1 MTKTAF
7 FSAFLTALGSAGTV
21 SLLFSYTGQS
31 TFFFA
36 ILSFLLVMAGSFL
49 LSALPEKKRF
59 PLVAVLFV
67 CLAAVLIL
75 FHSSMEK
82 SFTALSIPFLTT
94 LKEPYDVELVIP
106 RLPEG
111 ASSMAAE
118 VYILLLLSWFFL
130 CASISKGGAI
140 LSSLLS
146 LGILLV
152 GFYFGINPPS
162 LALALSGAYM
172 ISLPARLKGGPLSH
186 AEVPAFLSA
195 LVIGLILSFVIPESR
210 YEQPAILSRM
220 QEEIVSF
227 VDPYDPIFHAGNAY
241 TGMMK
246 GTAGRQKLGN
256 VNGIRYSG
264 RIIADIETSDT
275 SRRLYL
281 RSWSGGEY
289 GNNQWKDLPDDR
301 YEGVKHLFDKNNG
314 EWYDQGAWLMEVIA
328 RSPALSQTLSNY
340 LENGQTVEELKKD
353 FTVDAV
359 YEKTRFLLLPYDA
372 SFGAPLFAYD
382 RAPIS
387 REGKAYSTYVWQ
399 LPSGALISMMDRENS
414 SDPYFRTYLD
424 GEKEYRRFVYS
435 HYLDIPDSVKEGLS
449 ALGPITPVSSLSEKR
464 QRVED
469 IRRFLASNYRY
480 TTNPGRTPEG
490 KDFVIYFLTES
501 KKGYCTSFASAAV
514 MLLRA
519 SGIPARYAAGLTVGA
534 DEIKDAPIS
543 QDGLHQYSIN
553 DHHAHAWAEVYVDGL
568 GWRPVEMTPG
578 YDGTDNPFP
587 VPADKQKND
596 SGAPDAPVDEKDK
609 TGQSKPREQQ
619 KPQEQQNSQ
628 EQQNPNQQN
637 RPNGESSKNPPQLSP
652 QNPGAPS
659 SRPLPKGLL
668 LLPLILAAAA
678 AFILFRL
685 SAVNRL
691 IRRAP
696 ESKSAFNRLLDYMD
710 RLALY
715 AGISAKGT
723 YEERKKAFASDK
735 RFKNFDRLMDM
746 LVKSRFSGI
755 PLSKEE
761 KKEAAAIIGEAR
773 KNCLAGMSLM
783 EKIRFLLVHKL

>member
-172 ISLPARLKGGPLSH
+172 ISLPARLKGGSLSH

-195 LVIGLILSFVIPESR
+195 LVIGLILSLVIPESR

-246 GTAGRQKLGN
+246 GTAGRQKLGH

-340 LENGQTVEELKKD
+340 LENGHTVEGLKKD
-353 FTVDAV
+353 FSVDAV
-359 YEKTRFLLLPYDA
+359 YEKTPYFLLPYDT
-372 SFGAPLFAYD
+372 SFGAPLFSYD

-399 LPSGALISMMDRENS
+399 LPSGALISMMARENS

-480 TTNPGRTPEG
+480 TTNPGRTPKG
-490 KDFVIYFLTES
+490 KDFVTYFLTES

-609 TGQSKPREQQ
+609 TGQGERNSQ
-619 KPQEQQNSQ
+619 PQNQPKDSGRQDGQNRQNSQ
-628 EQQNPNQQN
+628 TGNPPPKLAQQNP
-637 RPNGESSKNPPQLSP
+637 
-652 QNPGAPS
+652 APS
-659 SRPLPKGLL
+659 AAKPFPKILLLIPLL
-668 LLPLILAAAA
+668 LLAAMGFAAYRLTSVRRLLAA
-678 AFILFRL
+678 
-685 SAVNRL
+685 
-691 IRRAP
+691 AP

-715 AGISAKGT
+715 AGISTKGT
-723 YEERKKAFASDK
+723 NEERKKAFASDK
-735 RFKNFDRLMDM
+735 RFKNFDHLMDM
-746 LVKSRFSGI
+746 LVKSRFSGM

>member
-49 LSALPEKKRF
+49 FSALPEKKRF

-106 RLPEG
+106 HLPEG

-118 VYILLLLSWFFL
+118 VYILLILSWFFL

-195 LVIGLILSFVIPESR
+195 LVVGLILSLVIPESR

-340 LENGQTVEELKKD
+340 LENGHTVEGLKKD
-353 FTVDAV
+353 FSVDAV
-359 YEKTRFLLLPYDA
+359 YEKTPYFLLPYDA

-490 KDFVIYFLTES
+490 KDFVTYFLTES

-587 VPADKQKND
+587 IPADKQKND

-609 TGQSKPREQQ
+609 TGQGERKSQ
-619 KPQEQQNSQ
+619 PQNQPKDSGRQDDQNRQNSQ
-628 EQQNPNQQN
+628 AGNPPPKLAQQNP
-637 RPNGESSKNPPQLSP
+637 
-652 QNPGAPS
+652 APS
-659 SRPLPKGLL
+659 TAKPFPKILL
-668 LLPLILAAAA
+668 LIPLILLAAMGFAA
-678 AFILFRL
+678 YRL
-685 SAVNRL
+685 TGVRRL
-691 IRRAP
+691 LAAAP
-696 ESKSAFNRLLDYMD
+696 ESKAAFNRLLDYTD

-746 LVKSRFSGI
+746 LVKSRFSGM

>member
-1 MTKTAF
+1 MKNIHFLSALVTA
-7 FSAFLTALGSAGTV
+7 SGAAGTV
-21 SLLFSYTGQS
+21 SLFFSYAGGD
-31 TFFFA
+31 TFLFA
-36 ILSFLLVMAGSFL
+36 MAAFVLVLAGSFL
-49 LSALPEKKRF
+49 LAVLPEKKRF
-59 PLVAVLFV
+59 PLTALLFA

-75 FHSSMEK
+75 FHSTLK
-82 SFTALSIPFLTT
+82 DSFTAFSVPLFAT
-94 LKEPYDVELVIP
+94 LKEPYDVDLALP

-111 ASSMAAE
+111 ASPLAAE
-118 VYILLLLSWFFL
+118 VYMVLFLSWFFL
-130 CASISKGGAI
+130 SAFLSKTGAV

-146 LGILLV
+146 LAILLL
-152 GFYFGINPPS
+152 GFYFGINPPP
-162 LALALSGAYM
+162 LALALAGAFM
-172 ISLPARLKGGPLSH
+172 ISLPARLKGNTLTHP
-186 AEVPAFLSA
+186 EIPAFLAA
-195 LVIGLILSFVIPESR
+195 LLMGLVLSFVIPESR
-210 YEQPAILSRM
+210 YEQPALFSKL

-246 GTAGRQKLGN
+246 GSAGRQKLGN
-256 VNGIRYSG
+256 VKGIRYSG
-264 RIIADIETSDT
+264 RIIADIEAADQPH
-275 SRRLYL
+275 RLYL
-281 RSWSGGEY
+281 RSWTGGDY
-289 GNNQWKDLPDDR
+289 GSNQWKDLPDGR
-301 YEGVKHLFDKNNG
+301 YERVAHLFEKNQG

-328 RSPALSQTLSNY
+328 RSPALSQSLANY
-340 LENGQTVEELKKD
+340 MKDDESVEGLKKD
-353 FTVDAV
+353 FNVDAV
-359 YEKTRFLLLPYDA
+359 YEKTPFFLLPYDT

-480 TTNPGRTPEG
+480 TTNPGRTPVG
-490 KDFVIYFLTES
+490 KDFVTYFLTES

-578 YDGTDNPFP
+578 YDGADNPFP
-587 VPADKQKND
+587 IPADKQKND

-609 TGQSKPREQQ
+609 NSQSKPREQQ
-619 KPQEQQNSQ
+619 KPQEQQNS
-628 EQQNPNQQN
+628 NQQN
-637 RPNGESSKNPPQLSP
+637 RPNRESSKNPPQLSP
-652 QNPGAPS
+652 QNPGVPS

-691 IRRAP
+691 IRHAS

-723 YEERKKAFASDK
+723 YEKRKKAFASDK

-746 LVKSRFSGI
+746 LVKSRFSGM
-755 PLSKEE
+755 PLSIEE
-761 KKEAAAIIGEAR
+761 KKEAAAIIKEAR
-773 KNCLAGMSLM
+773 KNCLSGISLM

>member
-1 MTKTAF
+1 
-7 FSAFLTALGSAGTV
+7 
-21 SLLFSYTGQS
+21 
-31 TFFFA
+31 
-36 ILSFLLVMAGSFL
+36 
-49 LSALPEKKRF
+49 
-59 PLVAVLFV
+59 
-67 CLAAVLIL
+67 
-75 FHSSMEK
+75 MEK

-106 RLPEG
+106 HLPEG

-146 LGILLV
+146 LGVLLV

-195 LVIGLILSFVIPESR
+195 LVIGLILSLVIPESR

-246 GTAGRQKLGN
+246 GTAGRQKLGH

-424 GEKEYRRFVYS
+424 GEKEYRRFVYN
-435 HYLDIPDSVKEGLS
+435 HYLNIPDSVKEGLS

-490 KDFVIYFLTES
+490 KDFVTYFLTES

-578 YDGTDNPFP
+578 YGGTDNPFP
-587 VPADKQKND
+587 IPADKQKND

-609 TGQSKPREQQ
+609 TGQGERNSQ
-619 KPQEQQNSQ
+619 PQNQPKDSGRQDGQNRQNSQ
-628 EQQNPNQQN
+628 TGNPPPKLAQQNP
-637 RPNGESSKNPPQLSP
+637 
-652 QNPGAPS
+652 APS
-659 SRPLPKGLL
+659 AAKPFPKILLLIPLL
-668 LLPLILAAAA
+668 LLAAMGFAAYRLTGVRRLLAA
-678 AFILFRL
+678 
-685 SAVNRL
+685 
-691 IRRAP
+691 AP

-746 LVKSRFSGI
+746 LVKSRFSGT

>member
-1 MTKTAF
+1 
-7 FSAFLTALGSAGTV
+7 
-21 SLLFSYTGQS
+21 
-31 TFFFA
+31 
-36 ILSFLLVMAGSFL
+36 
-49 LSALPEKKRF
+49 
-59 PLVAVLFV
+59 
-67 CLAAVLIL
+67 
-75 FHSSMEK
+75 MEK

-146 LGILLV
+146 LGVLLV
-152 GFYFGINPPS
+152 GFYFGINPPP

-195 LVIGLILSFVIPESR
+195 LVIGLILSLVIPESR

-241 TGMMK
+241 TGMMR

-399 LPSGALISMMDRENS
+399 LPSGALISMMNRENS

-435 HYLDIPDSVKEGLS
+435 HYLDIPDSVEKGLS

-490 KDFVIYFLTES
+490 KDFVTYFLTES

-578 YDGTDNPFP
+578 YDGADNPFP

-609 TGQSKPREQQ
+609 TGQGERNSQ
-619 KPQEQQNSQ
+619 PQNQPKDSGRQDGQNRQNSQ
-628 EQQNPNQQN
+628 TGNPPPKLAQQNP
-637 RPNGESSKNPPQLSP
+637 
-652 QNPGAPS
+652 APS
-659 SRPLPKGLL
+659 AAKPFPKILLLIPLL
-668 LLPLILAAAA
+668 LLAAMGFAAYRLTGVRRLLAA
-678 AFILFRL
+678 
-685 SAVNRL
+685 
-691 IRRAP
+691 AP

-735 RFKNFDRLMDM
+735 RFHNFDRLMDM
-746 LVKSRFSGI
+746 LVKSRFSGL

>member
-146 LGILLV
+146 LGILLL
-152 GFYFGINPPS
+152 GFYFGINPPP

-195 LVIGLILSFVIPESR
+195 LVVGLILSLVIPESR

-246 GTAGRQKLGN
+246 GTAGRQKLGH

-340 LENGQTVEELKKD
+340 LENGHTVEGLKKD
-353 FTVDAV
+353 FSVDAV
-359 YEKTRFLLLPYDA
+359 YEKTPYFLLPYDT
-372 SFGAPLFAYD
+372 SFGAPLFSYD
-382 RAPIS
+382 RAPMS

-414 SDPYFRTYLD
+414 SDPYFRTYL
-424 GEKEYRRFVYS
+424 GAEKEYRRFVYS

-469 IRRFLASNYRY
+469 IRRFLTSNYRY

-490 KDFVIYFLTES
+490 KDFVTYFLTES

-587 VPADKQKND
+587 VPADKKKND

-609 TGQSKPREQQ
+609 TGQGERNSQ
-619 KPQEQQNSQ
+619 PQNQPKDSGRQDGQNRQNSQ
-628 EQQNPNQQN
+628 TGNPPPKLAQQNP
-637 RPNGESSKNPPQLSP
+637 
-652 QNPGAPS
+652 APS
-659 SRPLPKGLL
+659 AAKPFPKILLLIPLL
-668 LLPLILAAAA
+668 LLAAMGFAAYRLTGVRRLLAA
-678 AFILFRL
+678 
-685 SAVNRL
+685 
-691 IRRAP
+691 AP

-715 AGISAKGT
+715 AGISTKGT

-735 RFKNFDRLMDM
+735 RFKNFDHLMDM
-746 LVKSRFSGI
+746 LVKSRFSGM

>member
-7 FSAFLTALGSAGTV
+7 FSAFFTALGSAGTV

-146 LGILLV
+146 LGILLL
-152 GFYFGINPPS
+152 GFYFGINPPP

-172 ISLPARLKGGPLSH
+172 ISLPARLKGGSLSH

-195 LVIGLILSFVIPESR
+195 LVIGLILSLVIPESR

-246 GTAGRQKLGN
+246 GTAGRQKLGH

-340 LENGQTVEELKKD
+340 LENGHTVEGLKKD
-353 FTVDAV
+353 FSVDAV
-359 YEKTRFLLLPYDA
+359 YEKTPYFLLPYDT
-372 SFGAPLFAYD
+372 SFGAPLFSYD
-382 RAPIS
+382 RAPMS

-414 SDPYFRTYLD
+414 SDPYFRTYL
-424 GEKEYRRFVYS
+424 GAEKEYRRFVYS

-490 KDFVIYFLTES
+490 KDFVTYFLTES

-553 DHHAHAWAEVYVDGL
+553 DHHAHAWAEVYMDGL

-609 TGQSKPREQQ
+609 TGQGERNSQ
-619 KPQEQQNSQ
+619 PQNQPKDSGRQDGQSRQNSQ
-628 EQQNPNQQN
+628 TGNPPPKLAQQNP
-637 RPNGESSKNPPQLSP
+637 
-652 QNPGAPS
+652 APS
-659 SRPLPKGLL
+659 AAKPFPKILLLIPLL
-668 LLPLILAAAA
+668 LLSAMGFAAYRLTGVRRLLAA
-678 AFILFRL
+678 
-685 SAVNRL
+685 
-691 IRRAP
+691 AP

-746 LVKSRFSGI
+746 LVKSRFSGL

>member
-106 RLPEG
+106 HLPEG

-146 LGILLV
+146 LGILLL
-152 GFYFGINPPS
+152 GFYFGINPPP

-195 LVIGLILSFVIPESR
+195 LVIGLILSLVIPESR
-210 YEQPAILSRM
+210 YEQPAIFSRM

-328 RSPALSQTLSNY
+328 RSPALSQTLANY
-340 LENGQTVEELKKD
+340 MKSDETVEGLKKD
-353 FTVDAV
+353 FSVDAV
-359 YEKTRFLLLPYDA
+359 YEKTPYFLLPYDA

-490 KDFVIYFLTES
+490 KDFVTYFLTES

-578 YDGTDNPFP
+578 YDGTNNPFP

-596 SGAPDAPVDEKDK
+596 RGAPDAPVDEKDK
-609 TGQSKPREQQ
+609 TGQGKR
-619 KPQEQQNSQ
+619 NSQ
-628 EQQNPNQQN
+628 PQSQPKDSGRQDGQNRHNSQTGNPPPKLAQQNP
-637 RPNGESSKNPPQLSP
+637 
-652 QNPGAPS
+652 APS
-659 SRPLPKGLL
+659 AAKPFPKILLLIPLL
-668 LLPLILAAAA
+668 LLAAMGFAAYRLTGVRRLLAA
-678 AFILFRL
+678 
-685 SAVNRL
+685 
-691 IRRAP
+691 AP

-715 AGISAKGT
+715 AGISTKGT

-746 LVKSRFSGI
+746 LVKSRFSGM

-761 KKEAAAIIGEAR
+761 KKEAAAIIGKAR